1 MSKSTI
7 HGKGPFR
14 YEEAIAGAAGIYP
27 GMLLKLN
34 SSGEVVVHATA
45 GGYAEAAFAQEDVL
59 NEGHDVLTV
68 YEDDALVGYLL
79 PSKGST
85 VNALIADGEDIAIGD
100 QLCSDGLGYLVKVV
114 ASEVPIAVAEEALD
128 LTASANAAGGL
139 CAVRIM

>member
-7 HGKGPFR
+7 HGKGDFR
-14 YEEAIAGAAGIYP
+14 HEEAVAGAAGILP
-27 GMLLKLN
+27 GNLLMLN

-45 GGYAEAAFAQEDVL
+45 GGYAEAAFAEEDVL
-59 NEGHDVLTV
+59 YEGHDVLEV
-68 YEDDALVGYLL
+68 YEDDAIVSYIL
-79 PSKGST
+79 PNKGST
-85 VNALIADGEDIAIGD
+85 VNALIADGEDIVAGD

-128 LTASANAAGGL
+128 LTTSANAAGGL